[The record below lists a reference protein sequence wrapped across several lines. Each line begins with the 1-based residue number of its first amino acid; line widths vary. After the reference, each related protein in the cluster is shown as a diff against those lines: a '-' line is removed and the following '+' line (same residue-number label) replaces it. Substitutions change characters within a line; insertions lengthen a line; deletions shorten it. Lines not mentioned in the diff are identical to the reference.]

1 MVSWP
6 PSSAPMAHGE
16 PGSPGPGA
24 QRVVGPLA
32 ELAADR
38 VDRRQVDHVEA
49 HGRGRLE
56 ALVRGVEGAGDPG
69 LVLLVPLRTLGPGEE
84 LVPGGEQRRPPVD
97 VDRVVRGGGDQLAR
111 SVAVPMASR
120 TSSASTTSSR
130 SSTCW
135 PESRLLAAPRS
146 RAAVWVSPA
155 AVARSAEAVNSVLPS
170 VQTSST
176 SIPAGILISA
186 LCTQVSHGSLQP
198 STRKVHDPSRV
209 QGDRGR
215 PPVEAGRGGPV
226 HAEHRLLPLRVRQHD
241 RRVDRVVALP
251 EDLGPDRDGLTD
263 RGLGRVGAA
272 LDHRGHLHHRDP
284 VDQGAERAVG

>member
-1 MVSWP
+1 
-6 PSSAPMAHGE
+6 
-16 PGSPGPGA
+16 
-24 QRVVGPLA
+24 
-32 ELAADR
+32 
-38 VDRRQVDHVEA
+38 
-49 HGRGRLE
+49 
-56 ALVRGVEGAGDPG
+56 
-69 LVLLVPLRTLGPGEE
+69 
-84 LVPGGEQRRPPVD
+84 
-97 VDRVVRGGGDQLAR
+97 
-111 SVAVPMASR
+111 MASR

-135 PESRLLAAPRS
+135 PEFRLLAAPRS

-155 AVARSAEAVNSVLPS
+155 AAARSAEAVNSVLPS

-198 STRKVHDPSRV
+198 STRKVHAPLAV

-263 RGLGRVGAA
+263 RGLGRIGAA
-272 LDHRGHLHHRDP
+272 LDDRRHLHHRNP
-284 VDQGAERAVG
+284 VDQGAELRWADGDRRRRRGLGPAPGLGGRRARGGLGCVVAVRGRGTCTGSRHGAKPIGQHADRVDPRKPRPVRRQASNGPVATARLSRCVQSDVSPSAPSCPRS